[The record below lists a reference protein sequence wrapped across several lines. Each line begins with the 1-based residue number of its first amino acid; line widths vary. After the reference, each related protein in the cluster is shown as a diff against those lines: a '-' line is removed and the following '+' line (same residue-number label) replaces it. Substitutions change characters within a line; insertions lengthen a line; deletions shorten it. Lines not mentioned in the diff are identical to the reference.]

1 MYQIHLKTFS
11 EIGNMP
17 ILRETYATD
26 LLEQSVE
33 RFNLANLH
41 KESEPL
47 ISSIWNIH
55 KDIAWWAFPEP
66 RLYKWNFSFDEGYRR
81 FIELCK
87 QNPGQRRDN
96 LTPEEFERT
105 HTPAAETNPSYSLF
119 IMFNFFC

>member
-47 ISSIWNIH
+47 ISSLWNIH
-55 KDIAWWAFPEP
+55 KDIAW
-66 RLYKWNFSFDEGYRR
+66 WNFSFDEGYRR

-105 HTPAAETNPSYSLF
+105 HTPAAERTSNTTNRGSV
-119 IMFNFFC
+119 

>member
-47 ISSIWNIH
+47 ISSLWNIH

-81 FIELCK
+81 FIGADASK
-87 QNPGQRRDN
+87 IPDN
-96 LTPEEFERT
+96 VEIT
-105 HTPAAETNPSYSLF
+105 
-119 IMFNFFC
+119 

>member
-47 ISSIWNIH
+47 ISSLWNIH

-66 RLYKWNFSFDEGYRR
+66 RLYKWNFSFDEGYKR

-105 HTPAAETNPSYSLF
+105 HTPAAERTSNTTNRGSV
-119 IMFNFFC
+119 